1 MSNSESKIMKEVRLA
16 LQPHGRYTRVNVGTG
31 WTGNKVRRI
40 ANPGTVFVERGDVV
54 IKGARPFSTGV
65 PAGTADIIGVTR
77 VVITPDMVGQV
88 IGVAT
93 AIETKSA
100 RGKQRDAQKVFQRVL
115 ESQGGIYGIARG
127 PADVEVILKQKKLF
141 G

>member
-1 MSNSESKIMKEVRLA
+1 MSNSESKILKQVRLA
-16 LQPHGRYTRVNVGTG
+16 LQPYGRYTRVNVGTG

-40 ANPGTVFVERGDVV
+40 ANPGQVFVEPGDVV
-54 IKGARPFSTGV
+54 IKAARPFSTGV

-77 VVITPDMVGQV
+77 VTITPDMVGQV

-100 RGKQRDAQKVFQRVL
+100 RGKQRDAQKIFQRVF
-115 ESQGGIYGIARG
+115 EAQGGIYGLARS
-127 PADVEVILKQKKLF
+127 PADVEVILKQKKMVY
-141 G
+141 